1 MFKRGIVLTLFVVLL
16 FGPLPALAGIGISP
30 GSLGFE
36 SMLRGGYYERY
47 VTVSN
52 PQDDD
57 VVVSVGAEGQV
68 AKWFTTEPNNFNLTG
83 KSFRLVKIIVQPPSD
98 MPNGVY
104 SGTILVAAKP
114 AALEQMGSTGAVA
127 ISAVLIDATVTIT
140 DVEVLQLNVEGASVQ
155 NTEECRPILVS
166 IGLRNTGNVR
176 VTPTVRMEVRTTDT
190 NKVMQTADGTGEL
203 VLPTKTSSFN
213 FRIPAKTP
221 EFVCLPIGGYIA
233 ETKVYGNG
241 QFVGSSQMP
250 FNVFPR
256 GTLSLAGE
264 LLQLDASPNITLGEM
279 VKVDGLFKNTGQLPA
294 MSKLVL
300 EVSQG
305 GNLVGNMAG
314 DEREVN
320 IGGIEKLTAFYR
332 PGSPGRYRITGYVSY
347 EGKLTDR
354 KDVDVEVRWPMSYL
368 LGGAAIV
375 LGIVVALIVLSRRR
389 APQAKG
395 RK

>member
-1 MFKRGIVLTLFVVLL
+1 
-16 FGPLPALAGIGISP
+16 
-30 GSLGFE
+30 
-36 SMLRGGYYERY
+36 
-47 VTVSN
+47 
-52 PQDDD
+52 
-57 VVVSVGAEGQV
+57 
-68 AKWFTTEPNNFNLTG
+68 
-83 KSFRLVKIIVQPPSD
+83 
-98 MPNGVY
+98 
-104 SGTILVAAKP
+104 
-114 AALEQMGSTGAVA
+114 
-127 ISAVLIDATVTIT
+127 
-140 DVEVLQLNVEGASVQ
+140 
-155 NTEECRPILVS
+155 
-166 IGLRNTGNVR
+166 

-190 NKVMQTADGTGEL
+190 DKVMQTADGTGEL